1 MSLFLLATR
10 TKDVVVVAESV
21 SPIVYTSPA
30 QAFCFFGGLIY
41 YANINTD
48 RNRNNKGT

>member
-30 QAFCFFGGLIY
+30 QAFYLFFWG
-41 YANINTD
+41 ANLL
-48 RNRNNKGT
+48 RKYKYRQKSE